1 MLNLLLITFIPSTPR
16 LFFPIVCQAYPGS
29 IGTFLVDVSILQL
42 PFAILVKYSS
52 ALFPTYC
59 VLGDYNVTVLS
70 PTYLEILSY
79 RLLIVMNED
88 MGSALRASVELHL
101 YLYIRDTEA
110 VKVLGLICRL
120 REHLHVG

>member
-42 PFAILVKYSS
+42 PFAILVKYS
-52 ALFPTYC
+52 ALFPTNC
-59 VLGDYNVTVLS
+59 VLGDYNVTVLT

-101 YLYIRDTEA
+101 YLYIRNTEA

>member
-16 LFFPIVCQAYPGS
+16 LFLPIVCQAYPGS
-29 IGTFLVDVSILQL
+29 VGTFLVDVSILQL
-42 PFAILVKYSS
+42 PFSILVKYS

-79 RLLIVMNED
+79 RLIIVMKED
-88 MGSALRASVELHL
+88 IGSALRASVELHL